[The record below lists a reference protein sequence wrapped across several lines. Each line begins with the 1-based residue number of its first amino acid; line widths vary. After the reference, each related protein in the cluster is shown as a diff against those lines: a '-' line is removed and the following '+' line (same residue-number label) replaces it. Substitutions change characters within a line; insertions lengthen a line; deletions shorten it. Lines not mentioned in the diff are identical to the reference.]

1 MRLLCCLLLLACVGS
16 NAEEPAPTPPTL
28 PTAPKLDVPLPDTSI
43 TTSPPVAVPPSPNVE
58 VVTVEAP
65 EPRYAA
71 PTRRDRIGRVWAPV
85 SINGQGPF
93 RLVLDTG
100 ATTAAIIRS
109 VADRLGISTAQ
120 AKMVR
125 LHGVTGSAMVPAIK
139 VDTLEVGDLLL
150 EGRRLPIVPDAFGG
164 AEGVLGTEGLAD
176 KRISIDFVRDAISIT
191 RSKRQPAS
199 PDFAT
204 IPLTMSRDRLLRVE
218 IMIGSVRTLAIL
230 DTGAQLTVGNHA
242 LRDLLKRRRSE
253 ELKTQEVI
261 GVTLDVAQGQLMA
274 VPTIYI
280 GTIQVRGLNL
290 TFGDMFIFEKWKLVQ
305 EPAVLIGMDII
316 GSFEALV
323 IDYKK
328 KELQIRAKRG

>member
-139 VDTLEVGDLLL
+139 VATLEVGDLLL